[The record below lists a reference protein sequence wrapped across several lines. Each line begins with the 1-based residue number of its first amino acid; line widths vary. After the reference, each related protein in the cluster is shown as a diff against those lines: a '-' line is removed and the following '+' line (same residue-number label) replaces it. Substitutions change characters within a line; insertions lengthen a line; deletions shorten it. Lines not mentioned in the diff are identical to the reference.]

1 MGRNRKFTDN
11 VIKLTEISSGKIDYA
26 LDVNSA
32 ANAINVKPVAIY
44 QAFNRN
50 QRRVKNFVLQLVSL
64 DEFIKKDA

>member
-11 VIKLTEISSGKIDYA
+11 VIKITEISSGKIDYA

-32 ANAINVKPVAIY
+32 AHAINVKPVAIY

-50 QRRVKNFVLQLVSL
+50 QRRVKNFVLQLISL